1 MQTTTVDTFAGM
13 PVWAVWV
20 IAILGVWSLIW
31 KGFAL
36 YKAAR
41 LQQKAWFVV
50 MFIVNTIGILEIF
63 YIFYFSKLTKTPRP
77 AKR

>member
-1 MQTTTVDTFAGM
+1 MPAWAIWTF
-13 PVWAVWV
+13 VL
-20 IAILGVWSLIW
+20 LGVWSLIW

-50 MFIVNTIGILEIF
+50 MFVVNTVGILEIF
-63 YIFYFSKLTKTPRP
+63 YIFYFSKLGRTKAT
-77 AKR
+77 ADKK